1 MKVMNIVDQIDIFKK
16 NNYQNDHHND
26 GIVVPGQKTVSVS
39 EREPGYEEIIKA
51 VDQLNKSIEN
61 LQDKVTFSYHEKTHT
76 IVMKVHDSETN
87 EIIREIPAKSS
98 IRLLEHIQE
107 YLGLFIDE
115 SR

>member
-1 MKVMNIVDQIDIFKK
+1 MKIMNIVDQIDIFKK

-26 GIVVPGQKTVSVS
+26 GAIHSGVKAASAS
-39 EREPGYEEIIKA
+39 EREPGKEEILNV

-76 IVMKVHDSETN
+76 IVMKLRDSETN

-107 YLGLFIDE
+107 YLGFFIDE